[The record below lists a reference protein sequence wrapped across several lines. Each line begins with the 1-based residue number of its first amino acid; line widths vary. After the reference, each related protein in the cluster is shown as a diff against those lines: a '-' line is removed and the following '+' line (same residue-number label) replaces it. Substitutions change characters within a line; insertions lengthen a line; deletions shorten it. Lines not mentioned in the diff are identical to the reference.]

1 MVATDHCECDNCV
14 VDWTNAPRVPYMIV
28 HACASEVAEWA
39 LGAWRGVA
47 PSLPPVAITSPTAL
61 CVHVVTGP
69 LWPRVQL
76 QIQIAPFC
84 AALHQIAEAD
94 E

>member
-47 PSLPPVAITSPTAL
+47 CGACGERPLLPSTVVGTSSLTL
-61 CVHVVTGP
+61 VHGLASVSLVVFVP
-69 LWPRVQL
+69 SS
-76 QIQIAPFC
+76 
-84 AALHQIAEAD
+84 
-94 E
+94 